1 MGPKIVGP
9 GKVYFLKSTGNVGD
23 AVDITEYIVGGD
35 FNMDEN
41 DRPSHIKRVDVTN
54 FVEYVLGV
62 NPGLVTSVTI
72 DRDEIEVELITLRI
86 VD

>member
-23 AVDITEYIVGGD
+23 AVDITEYIMGGG

-54 FVEYVLGV
+54 FVEYILGV
-62 NPGLVTSVTI
+62 NPGLVRSITI
-72 DRDEIEVELITLRI
+72 TADDIVVDLVTLRI